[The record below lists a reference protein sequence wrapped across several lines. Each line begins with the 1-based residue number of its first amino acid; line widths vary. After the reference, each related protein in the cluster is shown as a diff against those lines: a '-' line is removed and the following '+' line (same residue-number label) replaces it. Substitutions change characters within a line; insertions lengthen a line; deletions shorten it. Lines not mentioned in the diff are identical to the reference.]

1 MLMSGDE
8 TPSNV
13 VVFVDD
19 ADRALEETMALV
31 PAVLDD
37 DGTAMFG
44 RLFADVRA
52 IFEGQYPGYR
62 ASNTRYHDFGH
73 TASVVLATARLFH
86 GCKVDGLS
94 FSPKRILL
102 TLIAAFFHDT
112 GLIQTEND
120 RHGSGAK
127 YTVGHEERS
136 VGFFRKYL
144 AGKDFL
150 ENEIENGA
158 NFIRCT
164 ILDRLPLSIPFPDE
178 ESRTCGYI
186 LGSADLLAQMAD
198 RLYLEK
204 LLLLFKEF
212 EEARLPGFDSE
223 LDLLHKTKDFYTL
236 IAEKRLNKDLGGVR
250 AFMRA
255 HFRQWFN
262 LDADVYSEAISKT
275 IRYLEMVIDYCQDS
289 FDCYLEYLRRGGI
302 AGQIKAERARKRKK

>member
-1 MLMSGDE
+1 MSGYG
-8 TPSNV
+8 THSNV

-19 ADRALEETMALV
+19 ADRAFEETTAL
-31 PAVLDD
+31 AASVLD
-37 DGTAMFG
+37 GAGAAMFE

-52 IFEGQYPGYR
+52 MFEGRFPGYR
-62 ASNTRYHDFGH
+62 ASNTRYHDFAH

-86 GCKVDGLS
+86 GCKMDGAS
-94 FSPKRILL
+94 FSPERILL

-112 GLIQTEND
+112 GLIQTEDD

-136 VGFFRKYL
+136 ILFFRQYL
-144 AGKDFL
+144 AEKNFSAK
-150 ENEIENGA
+150 EIENGA

-164 ILDRLPLSIPFPDE
+164 ILDRQPQSIAFLDE

-212 EEARLPGFDSE
+212 QEARLPGFDSE
-223 LDLLHKTKDFYTL
+223 LDLLLKTKDFYTL
-236 IAEKRLNKDLGGVR
+236 IAEKRLNEDLGGVKVH
-250 AFMRA
+250 MRS
-255 HFRQWFN
+255 HFRYWFN
-262 LDADVYSEAISKT
+262 LDADVYSAAISRN
-275 IRYLEMVIDYCQDS
+275 IQYLESVVEHCRDC
-289 FDCYLEYLRRGGI
+289 FDCYLAHLRRGGI
-302 AGQIKAERARKRKK
+302 AEQIKTERSRKRKK